1 MDKILLNMSFNLGRT
16 RLSKFKKMFAHLAN
30 NDYEKAAD
38 EMIDSNWYKQ
48 VGRRSKRLVERMR
61 NVGR

>member
-1 MDKILLNMSFNLGRT
+1 
-16 RLSKFKKMFAHLAN
+16 MFAHLAN

-61 NVGR
+61 NVER